1 MQSLDTGFSVKKT
14 GMFFLG
20 LFSCL
25 LVTAQ
30 TPSIYFKVS
39 FPQAKEHLLDVEMN
53 YDPKGKKIVDFELPN
68 WTTGYYQ
75 LMNFSKDLKDFTVR
89 NIKGDTIEWKQTKAN
104 GWKVSGDG
112 KPFVVRYRI
121 FGNRRFVASNYIDEE
136 FAYLSPAGIFV
147 YPTGGIAYAST
158 IEMQPYNEWNKVA
171 TGLDL
176 VKDKVNT
183 YHAPDFD
190 ILYDS
195 PFLLGSKL
203 EEFPSFMV
211 NNKPHYFI
219 AYKAGEF
226 DKAAFMNDLQKV
238 ISTASGIIGDIP
250 YQHYS
255 FLAIGPGGGG
265 IEHLNSTSVAFSG
278 QGLSTNKSTRIRM
291 YHFLAHEYFHH
302 YNVKRIRPIELGPFD
317 YNKGSRTN
325 SLWVSEGLNVYYENL
340 ILRRAGLK
348 TDEEA
353 LATVQQQVAAYE
365 AKPGRL
371 FQTLAQSSYETWSDG
386 PFGRTGD
393 EVNKT
398 ISYYDKGPVVGVML
412 DFRIR
417 YATGNKRSL
426 DDVMRQ
432 LYYEYYKKKGR
443 GFTEDELKKEIATVA
458 GEKMDDFFEYIY
470 TLKPLDYKRYFA
482 YAGLLVDETPKKIP
496 AYSGILAADRRD
508 TVVVNNVDWQ
518 SPAWNAGLRRQAKIL
533 SVNGQSVKNLADYNK
548 ALNGKQ
554 TGDEISLQVISG
566 NESILLKYILGEKEE
581 KSYTISIDPS
591 ANDKAIKVR
600 KGWLNGQTEK

>member
-14 GMFFLG
+14 GLFFMG
-20 LFSCL
+20 LFSFL
-25 LVTAQ
+25 LITAQ
-30 TPSIYFKVS
+30 TPTIYFKVS
-39 FPQAKEHLLDVEMN
+39 FPEAKEHLLDVEMN
-53 YDPKGKKIVDFELPN
+53 YDPKGKKTIDFELPN

-75 LMNFSKDLKDFTVR
+75 LMNFSKDLKDFSVR
-89 NIKGDTIEWKQTKAN
+89 NIMGDTVEWKQTKAN

-136 FAYLSPAGIFV
+136 VAYLSPAGIFI
-147 YPTGGIAYAST
+147 YPVNGIAYSST
-158 IEMQPYNEWNKVA
+158 IEIQPYKEWNKVA

-176 VKDKVNT
+176 VKDKIFT
-183 YHAPDFD
+183 YKAPDFD

-203 EEFPSFMV
+203 EELPSFMV

-226 DKAAFMNDLQKV
+226 DKAAFMNDLQK
-238 ISTASGIIGDIP
+238 IINTASGIIGDIP

-255 FLAIGPGGGG
+255 FLAIGPGSGG

-278 QGLSTNKSTRIRM
+278 QGLSTNKSARIRM

-340 ILRRAGLK
+340 ILMRAGLK

-417 YATGNKRSL
+417 YATNNKRSL
-426 DDVMRQ
+426 DDVMRK

-443 GFTEDELKKEIATVA
+443 GFTEDELKKEITTVA

-470 TLKPLDYKRYFA
+470 TLKPLDYKRYFSF
-482 YAGLLVDETPKKIP
+482 AGLLVDETPKKIP
-496 AYSGILAADRRD
+496 AYSGVVAGERRD
-508 TVVVNNVDWQ
+508 TVMVNNVDWQ
-518 SPAWNAGLRRQAKIL
+518 SPAWNAGLRRQAKII
-533 SVNGQSVKNLADYNK
+533 SVNGQPVKSLAEYNK
-548 ALNGKQ
+548 ALDGKQ
-554 TGDEISLQVISG
+554 TGDEIRLQVISG
-566 NESILLKYILGEKEE
+566 NESMLLKYILGDKEE
-581 KSYTISIDPS
+581 KSYAISIDPS
-591 ANDKAIKVR
+591 ASEKAIKVR
-600 KGWLNGQTEK
+600 KGWLYGQTEK